1 MSAFRSKASVPPGG
15 IAAASD
21 RPTPRTAARAASA
34 IRYLMAVTSSA
45 GVSSV
50 SPPARRQAI
59 APRLRRGHCSRT
71 ESPCGLRLP
80 FEFCVTRKGLQND
93 ERSPVLV
100 LTHDAAAV
108 IRSIVE
114 QADVPEQGGLRITA
128 QPLGDQQAALEL
140 AVAEEPDAMDEVVE
154 QEGAHVFLE
163 PVVAQALSDKVLD
176 ASVEGDGVRFT
187 IEDQPGGTIQSM
199 NGDGTD

>member
-1 MSAFRSKASVPPGG
+1 M
-15 IAAASD
+15 
-21 RPTPRTAARAASA
+21 
-34 IRYLMAVTSSA
+34 
-45 GVSSV
+45 
-50 SPPARRQAI
+50 
-59 APRLRRGHCSRT
+59 
-71 ESPCGLRLP
+71 
-80 FEFCVTRKGLQND
+80 
-93 ERSPVLV
+93 LV

-176 ASVEGDGVRFT
+176 ASVEDDGVRFT
-187 IEDQPGGTIQSM
+187 IEDQPGAPLQSR

>member
-1 MSAFRSKASVPPGG
+1 M
-15 IAAASD
+15 
-21 RPTPRTAARAASA
+21 
-34 IRYLMAVTSSA
+34 
-45 GVSSV
+45 
-50 SPPARRQAI
+50 
-59 APRLRRGHCSRT
+59 
-71 ESPCGLRLP
+71 
-80 FEFCVTRKGLQND
+80 
-93 ERSPVLV
+93 LV

-176 ASVEGDGVRFT
+176 ASVEDDGVRFT
-187 IEDQPGGTIQSM
+187 IHDQSDGQFVGSNGNGPGI
-199 NGDGTD
+199 